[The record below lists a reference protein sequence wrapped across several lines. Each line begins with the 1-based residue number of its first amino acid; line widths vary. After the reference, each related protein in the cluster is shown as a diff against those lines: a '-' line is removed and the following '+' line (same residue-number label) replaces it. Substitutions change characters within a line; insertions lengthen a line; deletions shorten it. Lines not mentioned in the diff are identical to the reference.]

1 MTDLKNCTFIIPLM
15 IEHED
20 RYNNAKSV
28 LSYINKNFETNVFIY
43 EIVNKD
49 SKLDFL
55 DSLSNLKIRHWTA
68 EQESAFHRTKYL
80 NIMLDKVTTKV
91 VVNYD
96 IDVLLKPDTYAKAV
110 SLIYNGKSDVIYPY
124 RFGNNGQRRIQR
136 SSNIHSDFVSN
147 GYDLDF
153 IDSNPN
159 LYSDFG
165 SEYGH
170 CIFFNTDTYK
180 KYGAENENFISYG
193 PEDKERGE
201 RFIKIGFNVNW
212 MNESIVYH
220 FEHHRGPDSSNNNPE
235 FLENW
240 RIYNICKSMSREKTI
255 FYYKEQ
261 KYNEKYKTIGK

>member
-15 IEHED
+15 LEHED

-28 LSYINKNFETNVFIY
+28 LSYLNENFETNIFIY
-43 EIVNKD
+43 EIVNSG

-55 DSLSNLKIRHWTA
+55 DSLRNLKIKHWVS
-68 EQESAFHRTKYL
+68 EQEPAFHRTKYL
-80 NIMLDKVTTKV
+80 NIMLDEVTTKV
-91 VVNYD
+91 VANYD
-96 IDVLLKPDTYAKAV
+96 IDVLLKPDVYTRAV
-110 SLIYNGKSDVIYPY
+110 SLICDGKSDVIYPY

-136 SSNIHSDFVSN
+136 SPNIHSAFANN
-147 GYDLDF
+147 GYVLDF
-153 IDSNPN
+153 IDANSN

-170 CIFFNTDTYK
+170 CIFFNTDIYK
-180 KYGAENENFISYG
+180 RYGAENENFISYG

-212 MNESIVYH
+212 MDESMVYH
-220 FEHHRGPDSSNNNPE
+220 FEHHRGPDSSNHNPE
-235 FLENW
+235 FLKNW
-240 RIYNICKSMSREKTI
+240 RIYDICRSMGREKTI

-261 KYNEKYKTIGK
+261 EYNGKYKTIGK